1 MEQQYKIV
9 YSRRITK
16 ELMKRGFFPVK
27 KGINPDFEQY
37 DCWLFEDTNEF
48 HKVFEELTVK
58 KDR

>member
-1 MEQQYKIV
+1 M

-16 ELMKRGFFPVK
+16 ELMKRGFFPIK

-37 DCWLFEDTNEF
+37 DCWLFEDTDEF